1 VRFLLSSIFPRRAA
15 KPAVGRN
22 ENAQKSE
29 LHIPSIKASKI
40 FWQIRKKKGEDKI
53 SEYVVLVFLFI
64 DI

>member
-40 FWQIRKKKGEDKI
+40 FWQIRKKRGG
-53 SEYVVLVFLFI
+53 
-64 DI
+64 

>member
-40 FWQIRKKKGEDKI
+40 FWQIRKKGEDKI